1 MPFLCYFWIAV
12 AVPEAN
18 DFAVFAHLKDRVFTD
33 FDEIRQEIEAETD
46 RLGGKKVR
54 SAPRSSIS
62 ILVSRSR
69 TSPKNQSP

>member
-1 MPFLCYFWIAV
+1 MQMQFLIVV
-12 AVPEAN
+12 AVPNED

-54 SAPRSSIS
+54 
-62 ILVSRSR
+62 
-69 TSPKNQSP
+69 